1 MENVDF
7 KLNEQQQAAV
17 AVTEGPV
24 LVIAGAGSG
33 KTRVLTAR
41 ICRLIEMGV
50 DPYNILAITFT
61 NKAANEMEERISLL
75 GYNNVWAST
84 FHSMCS
90 KILRM
95 EIDRLGY
102 SKDFT
107 IYTEVETERTVARLV
122 KNPDSDE
129 EETDKDK
136 ELKKN
141 VLWCISD
148 AKNKNLSP
156 EEYYKNIRY
165 DYNNARKICDV
176 YRKYEE
182 ELRRSNAL
190 DFDDL
195 LIKTIELF
203 KEYPDVLEKYSK
215 RFKYIH
221 VDEFQ
226 DTNKVQYQLVK
237 LLQSYHHNLFVVGD
251 EDQSIYSWR
260 GSCIDNI
267 LDFPKDFP
275 GTQMFKLERNYRSSK
290 SILDAANNVIKN
302 NRNRNSKVLWTD
314 IEDSSRIEVYQASD
328 EREESAK
335 IARAIYLIHQAGA
348 PYSECAVLV
357 RNNSIS
363 RQFEEDFNIN
373 GIPYKI
379 FGGMRFYERKE
390 IKDFLAYVRLAVN
403 NKDNDSFL
411 RATTFPSRK
420 IGDKSREQ
428 IALGSSTYNVSIFDY
443 VNDETICPQALM
455 NKFTG
460 ICEIIKDLTEKSR
473 TMTVTE
479 FMQYALIKTGIES
492 ALKTNKEEDLNRL
505 ENIEELITA
514 AEHYEI
520 DNGKDGAIVTL
531 SDFLQST
538 ALVSDSDDMDNGE
551 YVAIATV
558 HAVKGLEFDN
568 IFLPALEE
576 NIFPSYFASLENTY
590 EEERRLMYV
599 AITRARKRLV
609 VTYCQ
614 RRFRFGHSDYAMK
627 SRFIDEMELPSFIQ
641 KQRIQQPQKTYTQSN
656 PFQERIQNMVNRG
669 LEAKSQTRFN
679 AQENAKKF
687 APGVLVEHKKFGL
700 GKIMSNQVIDG
711 DVKVTIQFPELG
723 IKTFSLTIAINLLK
737 IVETPEEC

>member
-7 KLNEQQQAAV
+7 KLNAEQQKAV
-17 AVTEGPV
+17 AATEGPV

-41 ICRLIEMGV
+41 ICHLIEMGV
-50 DPYNILAITFT
+50 RPYNILAITFT
-61 NKAANEMEERISLL
+61 NKAANEMKERISLF
-75 GYNNVWAST
+75 GADDVWAST
-84 FHSMCS
+84 FHSMCA

-107 IYTEVETERTVARLV
+107 IYSETETERTVARLI
-122 KNPDSDE
+122 KNPENDE
-129 EETDKDK
+129 EETDHDK

-156 EEYYKNIRY
+156 EEYYKNIRNGY
-165 DYNNARKICDV
+165 SNARKICDL
-176 YRKYEE
+176 YRKYED

-195 LIKTIELF
+195 LIKTITLF
-203 KEYPDVLEKYSK
+203 TEYPDVLEKYSK
-215 RFKYIH
+215 RFEYIH

-226 DTNKVQYQLVK
+226 DTNRVQYQLVK

-267 LDFPKDFP
+267 LDFPNDFP
-275 GTQMFKLERNYRSSK
+275 GTQVFKLERNYRSSK

-302 NRNRNSKVLWTD
+302 NRNRNKKVLWTD
-314 IEDSSRIEVYQASD
+314 IEDSSRIEIYQAGD

-335 IARAIYLIHQAGA
+335 IARAVYLLHQSGV
-348 PYSECAVLV
+348 PYSECAILV
-357 RNNSIS
+357 RTNSIS
-363 RQFEEDFNIN
+363 RQFEEDFNLN
-373 GIPYKI
+373 GIPYRI
-379 FGGMRFYERKE
+379 FGGTKFYERKE
-390 IKDFLAYVRLAVN
+390 IKDFLSYVRLAVN

-428 IALGSSTYNVSIFDY
+428 ISLGSSTYNISIYDY
-443 VNDETICPQALM
+443 LNDKDLCPQALIS
-455 NKFTG
+455 KFSPVL
-460 ICEIIKDLTEKSR
+460 EIIKDLTEKAKYMSI
-473 TMTVTE
+473 TE
-479 FMQYALIKTGIES
+479 FMQYVLKKSGIET

-505 ENIEELITA
+505 ENIEELVTA
-514 AEHYEI
+514 AEHYEK
-520 DNGKDGAIVTL
+520 DNKEDTI

-538 ALVSDSDDMDNGE
+538 ALISDTDDMDNSE
-551 YVAIATV
+551 YVTIATV

-568 IFLPALEE
+568 VFLPALEE
-576 NIFPSYFASLENTY
+576 NIFPSYFASIENTY

-609 VTYCQ
+609 VTYCKQ
-614 RRFRFGHSDYAMK
+614 RFRFGRVEPVMK
-627 SRFIDEMELPSFIQ
+627 SRFVDEMELPGYLP
-641 KQRIQQPQKTYTQSN
+641 KQPQPKKVYTQTPSN
-656 PFQERIQNMVNRG
+656 PFQERIQNLVNKG
-669 LEAKSQTRFN
+669 LETKAQTQFN
-679 AQENAKKF
+679 AKANAQKF

-700 GKIMSNQVIDG
+700 GKILSSQVIDG
-711 DVKVTIQFPELG
+711 DVKVTIQFPSLG
-723 IKTFSLTIAINLLK
+723 VKTFSLTIAINLLK
-737 IVETPEEC
+737 IVENPEDF